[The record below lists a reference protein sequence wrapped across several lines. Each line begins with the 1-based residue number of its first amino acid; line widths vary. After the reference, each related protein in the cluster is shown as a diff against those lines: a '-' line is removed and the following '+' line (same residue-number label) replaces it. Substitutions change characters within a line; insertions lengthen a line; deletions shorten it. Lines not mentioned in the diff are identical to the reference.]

1 MSERTRNQDMSTRT
15 AQNIGHITQIIG
27 STFDA
32 EFAEHQLPAIYNAVK
47 VVTDQKGIKS
57 NLTGEVQQH
66 LGGGRVRCV
75 ALGGT
80 DGLIRGMECLDTGAP
95 VKVPVGK
102 ATLGRVFNL
111 LGEPVDGRGPIQAE
125 DRWPIHRDPPQVTE
139 LSTKTELFVTGIKVI
154 DLLTPFVR
162 GGKAG
167 LFGGAGLGKTVILTE
182 LIARIASAHGGFSVF
197 AGVGERT
204 REGNDLWLEM
214 QEAKIGDT
222 GRSVIEQTCMVFGQ
236 MNEPPGARLRV
247 ALSALTMAE
256 YFRDSTGT
264 DVLLFIDN
272 IFRFS
277 QAGSEVSALLG
288 RMPSAVGYQ
297 PTLATEMGALQER
310 IASTSK
316 GAITSVQAVYVPADD
331 PTDPAPAAAFGQ
343 LDAFLYLERAI
354 SEKGIY
360 PAVDPLASASR
371 ILDPQYVGERHY
383 QRRPP
388 RPEDA
393 AALPRAAG
401 HHRHPGRR
409 RVERAGQAGGASG
422 PPHRAVPFAALP
434 GGRGVYRQAG
444 RNHAPGRHHPQLRRD
459 CRRQVGPP
467 ARAGLHVRRRHR
479 AGGRPGG
486 EDGPGK
492 VGENA
497 ECCMLNENGRRNSFS
512 VPRGIH
518 HSAFVILSIP
528 HSAFIIPIRHASP
541 SVRHRDSGKDRARRG
556 HRLPRRSAV

>member
-1 MSERTRNQDMSTRT
+1 MPT
-15 AQNIGHITQIIG
+15 IGVSRAKPAAGEKNMGHVTQVIG

-32 EFAEHQLPAIYNAVK
+32 EFPEKHLPSIYNAVR
-47 VVTDQKGIKS
+47 VESQRKGAT
-57 NLTGEVQQH
+57 LRLVGEVQQH

-75 ALGGT
+75 ALGST
-80 DGLIRGMECLDTGAP
+80 DGMVRGMECLDTGSP
-95 VKVPVGK
+95 VTVPVGK

-111 LGEPVDGRGPIQAE
+111 IGETVDGRGPVAADE
-125 DRWPIHRDPPQVTE
+125 HRPIHREAPPVTE
-139 LSTKTELFVTGIKVI
+139 VSTQTEIFETGIKVI

-182 LIARIASAHGGFSVF
+182 LIARIASTHGGYSVF

-214 QEAKIGDT
+214 QDTKIGQT
-222 GRSVIEQTCMVFGQ
+222 GRNVLDQTCMVFGQ

-256 YFRDSTGT
+256 YFRDSLGA

-310 IASTSK
+310 ITSTSK

-331 PTDPAPAAAFGQ
+331 PTDPAPAAAFSQ
-343 LDAFLYLERAI
+343 LDAFIYLERSI

-360 PAVDPLASASR
+360 PAVDPLASSSR
-371 ILDPQYVGERHY
+371 VLAPQYVGERHY
-383 QRRPP
+383 
-388 RPEDA
+388 A
-393 AALPRAAG
+393 IA
-401 HHRHPGRR
+401 R
-409 RVERAGQAGGASG
+409 RVQMTLQRYRELQDIIAI
-422 PPHRAVPFAALP
+422 L
-434 GGRGVYRQAG
+434 GVDE
-444 RNHAPGRHHPQLRRD
+444 LS
-459 CRRQVGPP
+459 
-467 ARAGLHVRRRHR
+467 
-479 AGGRPGG
+479 
-486 EDGPGK
+486 EDDK
-492 VGENA
+492 LV
-497 ECCMLNENGRRNSFS
+497 
-512 VPRGIH
+512 VH
-518 HSAFVILSIP
+518 
-528 HSAFIIPIRHASP
+528 
-541 SVRHRDSGKDRARRG
+541 RARRIERFLSQPFLVAEAFTG
-556 HRLPRRSAV
+556 KPGEVTPLADTIRSFEEIADGKWDHLPEQAFMYVGPIEQAAEQASKSAVGGAAGSRQ